1 MLIKFSRLVVGI
13 GNVFLL
19 VRGFLVC
26 GVAAGLVVITIT
38 LPEVAVFVVD
48 D

>member
-1 MLIKFSRLVVGI
+1 MKLSCLVDAI
-13 GNVFLL
+13 DNVLLL
-19 VRGFLVC
+19 VWRFLVR

>member
-1 MLIKFSRLVVGI
+1 MKFSRLVVGI

-19 VRGFLVC
+19 VWRFLVR
-26 GVAAGLVVITIT
+26 GVAAGLVVITMT